1 MTGYPFPA
9 GPNGPTA
16 RTRQVAIRDRE
27 RLRGI
32 RSGHLEGNGNPA
44 RS

>member
-1 MTGYPFPA
+1 VQ
-9 GPNGPTA
+9 
-16 RTRQVAIRDRE
+16 RDSDRE